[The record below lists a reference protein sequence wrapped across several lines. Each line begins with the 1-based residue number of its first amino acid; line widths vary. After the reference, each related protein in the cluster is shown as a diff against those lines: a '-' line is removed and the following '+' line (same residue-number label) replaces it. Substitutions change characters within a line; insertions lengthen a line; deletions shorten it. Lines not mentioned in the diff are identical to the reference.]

1 MTPHAGSDRISI
13 GMRGDGTSPRFYKEV
28 TVREHKEEVRRGP
41 G

>member
-1 MTPHAGSDRISI
+1 VAPHAGSDRISI